1 MRPPTEGTALL
12 NKLKFKTSEP
22 SSLENEIERVL
33 SVMKDIDPTDA
44 KYAAVA
50 DQLVKIQKLQTEI
63 DSKKRVSSD
72 TMVNAATNLVGIVV
86 ILKHEWA
93 HVIGTKAMSFVKSVR

>member
-1 MRPPTEGTALL
+1 ML
-12 NKLKFKTSEP
+12 NKLKFKSSEP
-22 SSLENEIERVL
+22 STLEVEIERVL
-33 SVMKDIDPTDA
+33 SVMSKMPPAGTE
-44 KYAAVA
+44 YAAVA
-50 DQLVKIQKLQTEI
+50 DQLVKLQKLQTEI

-93 HVIGTKAMSFVKSVR
+93 HVIGTKAMSFVKNVR